1 MIALLV
7 KAERALFLLG
17 GWMVIVFMAITLVFT
32 IGQAV
37 DRYALHSTF
46 NSHDQIAQIALV
58 WLTFLGF
65 IYALRENANIRVDLV
80 DGWLPSSVLRWRNI
94 VADVGALILFV
105 IIQVKIWRLVEL
117 GAQQT
122 IIGTPFSSDIV
133 YMALAVGSAWGIVV
147 ITVRLVL
154 DLTGR

>member
-1 MIALLV
+1 
-7 KAERALFLLG
+7 
-17 GWMVIVFMAITLVFT
+17 
-32 IGQAV
+32 
-37 DRYALHSTF
+37 
-46 NSHDQIAQIALV
+46 
-58 WLTFLGF
+58 
-65 IYALRENANIRVDLV
+65 LRENANIRVDLV
-80 DGWLPSSVLRWRNI
+80 DGWLSASVLRWRNI
-94 VADVGALILFV
+94 VADVGALILFA

-133 YMALAVGSAWGIVV
+133 YLALAVGSAWGIVV